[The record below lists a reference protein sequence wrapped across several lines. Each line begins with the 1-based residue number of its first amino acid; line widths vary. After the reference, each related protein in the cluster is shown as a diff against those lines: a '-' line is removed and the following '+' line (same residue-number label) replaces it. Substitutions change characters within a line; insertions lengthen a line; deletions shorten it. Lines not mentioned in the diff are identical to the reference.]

1 MNILQNK
8 VLMFFSITLMTFLI
22 FGCAKP
28 ATEQNGN
35 IVLEPNFK
43 RSFFMGFTPFPWDM
57 TIDAIMDTAKFIVE
71 NGDMVSHHLEQGVP
85 WIEALDDKPFH
96 PNMMKDWQG
105 RKDMSKGKKIFL
117 SLTPLNESR
126 NKMEFYR
133 GKDEDMPVP
142 APFNDKMLND
152 PIVKKAYLTYCQ
164 RAVEFFQPDY
174 LAITIE
180 ANELFHNTP
189 NLWASFVELYKDTYT
204 ALKKDHPKLPI
215 FFTVSLHNMTNPG
228 WKDREEQQA
237 EIKKLLEYSDILG
250 ISYYPFMAGQS
261 EKPIETL
268 DWIRKF
274 TDKPLAITETGFP
287 AEDIVLKSYNM
298 TIKGSPEMQET
309 YFKTLLGRGNQD
321 GYLFVIDFLYRD
333 YDALFKT
340 ISAQLEKRDLTMDI
354 FLVWRDCG
362 LVDENGVKR
371 PAFDVWKSYL
381 SAK

>member
-1 MNILQNK
+1 MY
-8 VLMFFSITLMTFLI
+8 VLRNRVWMFFSITLITFLI
-22 FGCAKP
+22 LGCAKP
-28 ATEQNGN
+28 ATEQTGN
-35 IVLEPNFK
+35 FVLEQNFK

-71 NGDMVSHHLEQGVP
+71 NGDIVSHHLEQGVP

-105 RKDMSKGKKIFL
+105 RKDMSKGRKIFL

-133 GKDEDMPVP
+133 GADEDMPVP
-142 APFNDKMLND
+142 EPFKDKAFND
-152 PIVKKAYLTYCQ
+152 PIVKKAYLIYCQ

-180 ANELFHNTP
+180 ANELFHN
-189 NLWASFVELYKDTYT
+189 NHDSWASFVELYKETYT

-215 FFTVSLHNMTNPG
+215 CFTVSLHNLTNPG

-237 EIKKLLEYSDILG
+237 EIKQLLEYSDILG
-250 ISYYPFMAGQS
+250 VSYYPFMAGQS

-274 TDKPLAITETGFP
+274 TAKPLAITETGFP